1 MSVILDFAAAR
12 RARGLPVAGP
22 QPTMNCI
29 RHSERLP
36 LPAEVRRDLRAWR
49 CFEAKIGQREAA
61 KKACVTVGA
70 WAAAERG
77 RPVDSETA
85 GRILNVWR
93 TEERL

>member
-1 MSVILDFAAAR
+1 MSVIIDFAAAR
-12 RARGLPVAGP
+12 RARGLAAIGQQSDP
-22 QPTMNCI
+22 
-29 RHSERLP
+29 RRRP

-77 RPVDSETA
+77 RAVDSETV
-85 GRILNVWR
+85 GRILSVWQSAGH
-93 TEERL
+93 

>member
-22 QPTMNCI
+22 HPTMNRI

-36 LPAEVRRDLRAWR
+36 LPAEVRRDLRMWR

-61 KKACVTVGA
+61 KRACVTVGA

-77 RPVDSETA
+77 RAVDPETA
-85 GRILNVWR
+85 SLVLSAWKHSENS
-93 TEERL
+93 

>member
-22 QPTMNCI
+22 HLTMNCI

-36 LPAEVRRDLRAWR
+36 LPTEVRRDLRAWR

-77 RPVDSETA
+77 RAVDSETV
-85 GRILNVWR
+85 GRILSVWQSAGH
-93 TEERL
+93 